1 MSGPLAGV
9 RVVDLST
16 VLMGPHATQAL
27 ADMGAEVIKVE
38 APEGDVIRQIGPA
51 RHPGMG
57 ALFLNANR
65 GKRSLCL
72 DLKDGRGRAALLA
85 VLREADVLVHN
96 LRPQAMARLGLDY
109 ASLAPAHPRLVYAT
123 LCGFGSG
130 GPYSGRPAYDDL
142 IQGAA
147 GLPYWIARAGDGTP
161 RYVPTALADRVV
173 GTAAVGAICAALFH
187 RERSGGGQE
196 IEIPMFETMA
206 ALVLADHLSGASFEP
221 PLEGEG
227 YARLLSRDRRPYRTR
242 DGHVCAMVYTDR
254 QWSAL
259 LAELGEAD
267 LPQRDPRFASFASRS
282 AHIDAVYAW
291 LGARFLERDTADW
304 LALLER
310 IDVPVMPMHDVPGL
324 LGDPHLAAVGF
335 FREVEHPSE
344 GRLRQAAA
352 PWRWS
357 DGTPASARPAPRLG
371 EHGIEV
377 LREAGLD
384 AAAIRELV
392 EAGVLRAPP
401 VSGETG

>member
-72 DLKDGRGRAALLA
+72 DLKDARGREALLA
-85 VLREADVLVHN
+85 VLRDADVLVHN
-96 LRPQAMARLGLDY
+96 LRPQAMARLALDY
-109 ASLAPAHPRLVYAT
+109 ARLAPKHPHLVYAT

-147 GLPYWIARAGDGTP
+147 GLPYWIAKAGDGTP

-187 RERSGGGQE
+187 RERSGVGQE
-196 IEIPMFETMA
+196 VEVPMFETMA
-206 ALVLADHLSGASFEP
+206 AMVLADHLSGATFEP
-221 PLEGEG
+221 PLPGEG
-227 YARLLSRDRRPYRTR
+227 YARLLSRERRPYRTR

-267 LPQRDPRFASFASRS
+267 LPQRDPRFAGFAARS
-282 AHIDAVYAW
+282 THIDAVYAW
-291 LGARFLERDTADW
+291 LAARFLERDTAEW

-310 IDVPVMPMHDVPGL
+310 IDVPVMPMHDVNGL
-324 LGDPHLAAVGF
+324 LADPHLAAVGF
-335 FREVEHPSE
+335 FGELAHPSE
-344 GRLRQAAA
+344 GRLRQIAP

-357 DGTPASARPAPRLG
+357 ACTPGPLRPAPRQG
-371 EHGIEV
+371 EHGVAV

-384 AAAIRELV
+384 AAAIDALV
-392 EAGVLRAPP
+392 DAGVLQLPP
-401 VSGETG
+401 ASTETG